1 MTAQPTP
8 TTAAATDTTKTARDE
23 TPIDAAAL
31 VRDADTMSDA
41 EVTHIFAGLAAH
53 AALDPEKYPYFP
65 KVGRAFLRDL
75 GTLVAEHQARKEQER
90 RTAASAASAEP
101 IVTQRPTL
109 RHTIEVTIPEIS
121 AASSLGGFPV
131 HVDSY
136 VLSETITLMEVL
148 VLAIDPYEDDGED
161 VADKYR
167 MRARARRFMALIE
180 DALVAHHDADYGEQC
195 RAEIAELDETAARHA
210 AHDAERKRD
219 AGDTAAAPSAP
230 AAAHAVRAS

>member
-1 MTAQPTP
+1 MTAQSTA
-8 TTAAATDTTKTARDE
+8 TTAAATDTTKPARDE

-41 EVTHIFAGLAAH
+41 EVTHILAGLAAH
-53 AALDPEKYPYFP
+53 AALDPDKHPYFP
-65 KVGRAFLRDL
+65 KVGRAFIRDL
-75 GTLVAEHQARKEQER
+75 GTLVAAHQARKEQER
-90 RTAASAASAEP
+90 RTAASAEP
-101 IVTQRPTL
+101 IVTQRPNL

-148 VLAIDPYEDDGED
+148 VLAIDPYKDDGED

-195 RAEIAELDETAARHA
+195 RAEIAELDETDARHA
-210 AHDAERKRD
+210 ANDAKRKRD

-230 AAAHAVRAS
+230 AAAVAVRAS